1 MQSGNIYEGL
11 LSFRGVWREYQARIL
26 READLYLE
34 DKRIHIVAA
43 PGAGKTTLG
52 IELIRRSGRPC
63 LILSPRIIIRQQW
76 LERIYES
83 FISPGKRMEAEKYFS
98 ADIRCPGLIT
108 SATYQTLFCGMTGK
122 KETEEGEKEDGK
134 EKEEADISGDQL
146 IHRLK
151 EAGIG
156 TICLDECPHQDY
168 VWFNYPS
175 EEEDRQ
181 VRRFREDADEMFQTL
196 MEDRQLYEAAASHKA
211 LFRYEEFC
219 DPMLENPEYL
229 SGLLI
234 YCQTRGIPFSGQWL
248 QVLGVKELPEMNEKW
263 MGYFLQG
270 ILFDSSGSCPVPEE
284 FRSAL
289 KKELKAR
296 GLIKQNKVSFLV
308 NDKLE
313 KMLINS
319 RGKLDSILQIA
330 ACEHASLGKSKN
342 VDSDRLYP
350 AGVQKRNWKSRQ
362 RTSLDRGP
370 FNI

>member
-134 EKEEADISGDQL
+134 EKEEAEISGDQL

-156 TICLDECPHQDY
+156 TICLDECHHLKNEWWKALEAFMAQMEDVTVIALTATPPYDSTPGQWDRYIRMCGPIDAEITVPELVKEGSLCPHQDY

-181 VRRFREDADEMFQTL
+181 GFV
-196 MEDRQLYEAAASHKA
+196 
-211 LFRYEEFC
+211 
-219 DPMLENPEYL
+219 PG
-229 SGLLI
+229 SGRI
-234 YCQTRGIPFSGQWL
+234 
-248 QVLGVKELPEMNEKW
+248 
-263 MGYFLQG
+263 
-270 ILFDSSGSCPVPEE
+270 
-284 FRSAL
+284 
-289 KKELKAR
+289 
-296 GLIKQNKVSFLV
+296 
-308 NDKLE
+308 
-313 KMLINS
+313 
-319 RGKLDSILQIA
+319 QI
-330 ACEHASLGKSKN
+330 C
-342 VDSDRLYP
+342 
-350 AGVQKRNWKSRQ
+350 
-362 RTSLDRGP
+362 T
-370 FNI
+370 